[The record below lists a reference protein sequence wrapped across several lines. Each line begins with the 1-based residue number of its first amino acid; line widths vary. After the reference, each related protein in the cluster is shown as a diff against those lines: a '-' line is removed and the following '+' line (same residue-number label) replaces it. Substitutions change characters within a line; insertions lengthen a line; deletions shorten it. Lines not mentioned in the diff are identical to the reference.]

1 MKLNIRHNKT
11 VNTKKTNTMDGFTK
25 YVPPHMRKRNR
36 KNKNKKNKNVDTS
49 VNLNDA
55 SQFPELVSQTEHVI
69 DNMDWVNKTKEI
81 YTYQSDREEEDE
93 YFNIGNITF
102 KQCNK
107 VKDGW
112 IVLNKNSS
120 LNRGNY
126 HTLEFTTNE
135 EIEWYYKCVNYF
147 DLVENM
153 ERNPSNGVMLL
164 PKNCIDSLYEDYCEE
179 YDYSYEEDNYYNE
192 ESDNE
197 EVVEQDN
204 IIYDDSDYSDY

>member
-1 MKLNIRHNKT
+1 MKLNITHNKT

-49 VNLNDA
+49 VNLNDE

-69 DNMDWVNKTKEI
+69 DNMDWINKSKKT
-81 YTYQSDREEEDE
+81 YTYVSDTEEDE

-102 KQCNK
+102 KQCSK
-107 VKDGW
+107 VKDGC

-126 HTLEFTTNE
+126 HTLDFTTNE

-153 ERNPSNGVMLL
+153 ERNPSNGLMLL

-179 YDYSYEEDNYYNE
+179 DDYSYEEYNYYNE

-197 EVVEQDN
+197 EAQDQEN
-204 IIYDDSDYSDY
+204 IIYDDSDCSDY